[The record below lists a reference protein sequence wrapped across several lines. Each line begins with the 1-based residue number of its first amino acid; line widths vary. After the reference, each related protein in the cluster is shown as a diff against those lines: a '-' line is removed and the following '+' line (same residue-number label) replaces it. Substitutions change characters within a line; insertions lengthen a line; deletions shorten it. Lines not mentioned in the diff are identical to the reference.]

1 MGEVVVKLVGRR
13 AGSPVVRQLLL
24 CAIDEPCSGDMAGT
38 TIAASEARGQV
49 IWVLHLPQALQNGTS
64 VCS

>member
-1 MGEVVVKLVGRR
+1 M
-13 AGSPVVRQLLL
+13 VRQLLL
-24 CAIDEPCSGDMAGT
+24 CAVDEPCSGDMAGT
-38 TIAASEARGQV
+38 TVAASEARGQV